1 MFERCNWHLASL
13 HKLMRTRGIWK
24 EGEAWVTIYV
34 VVRPGQFFQTM
45 YFIVRGGGGAV
56 GNGVGVTVGVGEA
69 VGALVGAPLGAVV
82 GAFVGATVGA
92 QRSPRFVQDWVGVTP
107 FF

>member
-1 MFERCNWHLASL
+1 M
-13 HKLMRTRGIWK
+13 
-24 EGEAWVTIYV
+24 YV

-56 GNGVGVTVGVGEA
+56 GNGVGEVVGMGVTVGVGEA
-69 VGALVGAPLGAVV
+69 VGALVGVTV
-82 GAFVGATVGA
+82 GTVVGATVGA
-92 QRSPRFVQDWVGVTP
+92 QRRPRFVQDWVGVTP